1 MINPI
6 YQEGEELLLNPLGSK
21 YLVASAH
28 TYVNSSEFVVQEDSI
43 ISVLT
48 GGDSSVAANDI
59 DYKTSMGLSGV
70 TLKQGALIVAPRG
83 ESFQSITIDSGSIMA
98 YNSISGGVKPS
109 GSVPLL
115 LDTYPDAS
123 AAYSLRKLRNDY
135 AGDAIEVRID
145 TATTPQPSYNIGFDS
160 DGNLDT
166 ADLLSKAG
174 SNDAYVAVWYDQSG
188 NANNATQVSATL
200 QPQIVELGVVVT
212 DNGLPTV
219 NFTNTTGDDGLEIG
233 SRVTVKSAFIPY
245 NLNNTS
251 LINYAIGDD
260 SSFTGGT
267 AKGLILG
274 GTYLPAKGL
283 SVFEGTVIALDNP
296 EIFGTMQLATYL
308 QDGANTFLSNNGGA
322 LTNISSQA
330 ALTVKML
337 GSRRNDFQTADSKIG
352 EFILYPTDQSS
363 NRIAI
368 ENNINTNYNIYW
380 DGSQTGLL
388 DDYPNASAAYSLR
401 ALNSAYTGAAIKVR
415 RSSDNAEQDI
425 NLLYDGSLNT
435 SALLSFVGS
444 GDGFVSSWY
453 DQSGNNNNA
462 TQIAEAQQP
471 KIVSS
476 GVIELNNGKACC
488 KFDGVNDTL
497 IFNQQNVYSSFSVE
511 NAVLTGG
518 FGTLGNTSNSNIIGD
533 LNSTTARI
541 RLNNTNYQFNVANPE
556 NSLTVLNRNINNYSL
571 FVNNTSSSNNPISI
585 PFDMTLNA
593 MMNRENTFFY
603 EGFLQE
609 SILYPYDQ
617 SSDRVAIETN
627 INTYYTIY

>member
-59 DYKTSMGLSGV
+59 DYKSSMGLSGV

-83 ESFQSITIDSGSIMA
+83 ESFQSMTIDSGSIMA

-115 LDTYPDAS
+115 LDTYPNAS

-188 NANNATQVSATL
+188 NANNATQ
-200 QPQIVELGVVVT
+200 
-212 DNGLPTV
+212 
-219 NFTNTTGDDGLEIG
+219 TT
-233 SRVTVKSAFIPY
+233 A
-245 NLNNTS
+245 
-251 LINYAIGDD
+251 
-260 SSFTGGT
+260 
-267 AKGLILG
+267 AK
-274 GTYLPAKGL
+274 
-283 SVFEGTVIALDNP
+283 
-296 EIFGTMQLATYL
+296 
-308 QDGANTFLSNNGGA
+308 
-322 LTNISSQA
+322 
-330 ALTVKML
+330 
-337 GSRRNDFQTADSKIG
+337 
-352 EFILYPTDQSS
+352 
-363 NRIAI
+363 
-368 ENNINTNYNIYW
+368 
-380 DGSQTGLL
+380 
-388 DDYPNASAAYSLR
+388 
-401 ALNSAYTGAAIKVR
+401 
-415 RSSDNAEQDI
+415 
-425 NLLYDGSLNT
+425 
-435 SALLSFVGS
+435 
-444 GDGFVSSWY
+444 
-453 DQSGNNNNA
+453 
-462 TQIAEAQQP
+462 QP

-593 MMNRENTFFY
+593 MMNRENAFFY

-609 SILYPYDQ
+609 SILYPTDQ
-617 SSDRVAIETN
+617 SSNRVAIETE
-627 INTYYTIY
+627 INNHYTIY